1 MASAAASSAAA
12 AAPPVVRKVGGFEHA
27 IVTVSLMMAVLLQ
40 VLDTTIANVA
50 LPHMMASMSA
60 TQETINW
67 VLTSY
72 IVASAIAIPITGW
85 LSDRVGRRR
94 LFIFSVVAFTVASV
108 LCAAAQNLTEMVI
121 FRAIQGVSG
130 AFLVPIAQAVMFDIN
145 PPEKHGRAMA
155 MFGMGVMIGPI
166 LGPVL
171 GGWLTENFS
180 WRWVFLVNLPVGV
193 LCTVLL
199 IRYMPKFETN
209 RRRFDLFGFALLALA
224 LGSLQMML
232 DRGEQLGWFESTEIW
247 IEMALAISG
256 AWMFVVHLTTAR
268 EPIFDP
274 KMFADRTFAFSL
286 VFMAVTGVLLLAG
299 LALLPPLLQRL
310 LGYSVLDSGFLT
322 APRGIGTLISMM
334 VAGRLTGKVDARIL
348 IFAGISFM
356 ALSLYQMSGFSLQM
370 GAQPVIVSGIVQG
383 MGLGFIFV
391 PLQSLA
397 FASLPPQYRTSAAS
411 LLNLSRNIG
420 GSIGISMMTALLARN
435 VQVSHADLTTHIR
448 TDSLPLADIGI
459 IGRLGE
465 YGDSAV
471 AMLNAEINR
480 QALMIAYIDDFHA
493 MMLITLCALPLVFLL
508 KKPRPPVPGEA
519 PPVMD

>member
-1 MASAAASSAAA
+1 MAAA
-12 AAPPVVRKVGGFEHA
+12 AQAMPAPPVRMQLGAFEQG

-94 LFIFSVVAFTVASV
+94 LFIWSVVAFTVASV
-108 LCAAAQNLTEMVI
+108 LCAAAQNLPEMVT
-121 FRAIQGVSG
+121 FRALQGISG

-199 IRYMPKFETN
+199 LRYMPRFEQTK
-209 RRRFDLFGFALLALA
+209 RRFDLFGFALLALA

-247 IEMALAISG
+247 IEAALAVSG
-256 AWMFVVHLTTAR
+256 GWMFVVHLTTAR
-268 EPIFDP
+268 EPLFDP
-274 KMFADRTFAFSL
+274 KMFADRTFASSL

-334 VAGRLTGKVDARIL
+334 IAGRLTGKVDARFL
-348 IFAGISFM
+348 IFTGIALM

-370 GAQPVIVSGIVQG
+370 GARPVVVSGIVQG

-397 FASLPPQYRTSAAS
+397 FASLPARYRTSAAS

-420 GSIGISMMTALLARN
+420 GSIGISLMTALLARN
-435 VQVSHADLTTHIR
+435 LQVSHSDLASHVTAATA
-448 TDSLPLADIGI
+448 PLADPGLL
-459 IGRLGE
+459 GRLGE
-465 YGDSAV
+465 YGDAAA
-471 AMLNAEINR
+471 AMLDAEINR
-480 QALMIAYIDDFHA
+480 QALMIAYLDDFHV
-493 MMLITLCALPLVFLL
+493 MMIVCLASLPLIFLL
-508 KKPRPPVPGEA
+508 KKPKAGAAGGPPVLA
-519 PPVMD
+519 D